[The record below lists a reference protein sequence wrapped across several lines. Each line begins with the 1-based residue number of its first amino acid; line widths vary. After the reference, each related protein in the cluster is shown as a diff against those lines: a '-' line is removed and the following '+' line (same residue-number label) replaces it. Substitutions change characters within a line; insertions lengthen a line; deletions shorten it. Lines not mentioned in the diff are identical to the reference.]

1 MIECLRRFLVNIARV
16 FLPKDGTD
24 ADNNGSEDQPIVTSK
39 SPKQY
44 STNSMTESMQRQ
56 FRLAPNFDTYPG
68 EEKHKQS
75 VKYLTPPEP
84 MHLHCVGI
92 PAEIAGYEWANN
104 LM

>member
-16 FLPKDGTD
+16 FWPKDGAD

-44 STNSMTESMQRQ
+44 STNSTTESMQRQ

-68 EEKHKQS
+68 EKKHKQS
-75 VKYLTPPEP
+75 VKYFAPPEP
-84 MHLHCVGI
+84 MHVHCVGI
-92 PAEIAGYEWANN
+92 LAEIAGYEWANN